1 MHEKLNSFGL
11 EISYALLKVFLIMFV
26 CLKNG
31 GRDCVILDISIGKQ
45 KWLSKAEERRADR
58 KEEVFE
64 SNLEPLQSM

>member
-45 KWLSKAEERRADR
+45 K
-58 KEEVFE
+58 
-64 SNLEPLQSM
+64 